1 MFQVKFGLIS
11 DRDQEDDEEDEEE
24 CYIIEDDDDLLMASF
39 SRWSLFCLFHSYFV
53 LELFIFLILQSLKP
67 TLIFFI
73 HN

>member
-39 SRWSLFCLFHSYFV
+39 SRWSLFRF
-53 LELFIFLILQSLKP
+53 
-67 TLIFFI
+67 FFI
-73 HN
+73 HISS